1 LNNADVHLCVVV
13 KKVGFRIK
21 IACVSRNVIAYIVLF
36 IENSKSNMRTYTIS
50 RVAKLAGVSVRTLHH
65 YDHIG
70 LLTPSKS
77 EKGYR
82 YYDKNDLMRLQ
93 QILFYK
99 ELDFPLA
106 EIKAILDDS
115 DFDIVTALK
124 HHRRVLEQRHLRT
137 AVLLNTID
145 KTITTLTEE
154 QFIMK
159 EEELYEGFPK
169 EKIDRW
175 NKEVDA
181 KYDPELVRQSREKVK
196 RTTKG
201 EWNDY
206 KNQSDALNQQIADHM
221 HFDPMSDKV
230 QALIAKHHQG
240 IEFFYEA
247 NADVYAG
254 LAQLYVDNPEFT
266 AYYEKIKPGMAFFMR
281 DAMKHYAETVLREKV
296 EENPHLSPI

>member
-1 LNNADVHLCVVV
+1 
-13 KKVGFRIK
+13 
-21 IACVSRNVIAYIVLF
+21 
-36 IENSKSNMRTYTIS
+36 MRTYTIS

-82 YYDKNDLMRLQ
+82 YYDQNDLMRLQ

-106 EIKAILDDS
+106 EIKAILDDP
-115 DFDIVTALK
+115 DFDIVRALK

-206 KNQSDALNQQIADHM
+206 KKQSEALNLQIADHM
-221 HFDPMSDKV
+221 HLDPTSDKV
-230 QALIAKHHQG
+230 QALIAKHHQS
-240 IEFFYEA
+240 IEFFYKA
-247 NADVYAG
+247 NAEVYAG
-254 LAQLYVDNPEFT
+254 LGQLYVDNPEFT
-266 AYYEKIKPGMAFFMR
+266 AYYEKIKSGMAFFMR
-281 DAMKHYAETVLREKV
+281 DAMKHYAETVLRKQE
-296 EENPHLSPI
+296 